1 MANQFFINIFIRRGA
16 CKGRLLQNNHHKA
29 VISRLPCVSMF
40 QNQASL
46 SLMSL
51 DDEISRIGFGLL
63 YPAYQNKMSTKLYL
77 ILSELR
83 IDSLL
88 C

>member
-1 MANQFFINIFIRRGA
+1 
-16 CKGRLLQNNHHKA
+16 
-29 VISRLPCVSMF
+29 MF

-63 YPAYQNKMSTKLYL
+63 YPAYQNKMSETIVLN
-77 ILSELR
+77 IIR
-83 IDSLL
+83 ITNRLL
-88 C
+88 AMLDAVLQG